1 VRNQN
6 GMTRR
11 LDGVPPLFVYRIIG
25 AIRHFLVRIL
35 RRLVPARVALFEQF
49 IGIFLTQMV
58 YVAAKLKIA
67 DHLASGP
74 KTAEELA
81 AASQAHAD
89 SVARLMRALV
99 SVGIFARRSDGRFE
113 LNRLS
118 EPLRTDRIESMRDL
132 VLFLGSTHSMVAWA
146 HFFDAVKTGESG
158 FQTAHGK
165 PVFDWLAEHPE
176 DEAIF
181 GGGMLALT
189 ELDAPAFVR
198 GFDYSRFS
206 TICDVGGG
214 QGTLL
219 AAILSLNP
227 HLRGT
232 LFDAA
237 SVIEASSDVFAA
249 WGVKDRSTAVAG
261 SFFEKVPSDCD
272 AYVLKEILHDWDDTR
287 AQAILG
293 VCRRA
298 MRPGATLLVM
308 EMVLADD
315 DGPHPGKLIDMEMLD
330 VTSGGRQRGP
340 EEFRRLFERSGFRLQ
355 RIVALPAPNSIVE
368 AIAV

>member
-1 VRNQN
+1 VRDKN

-11 LDGVPPLFVYRIIG
+11 LDGAPPLLVYRIVG
-25 AIRHFLVRIL
+25 AVRHFLIRIV

-49 IGIFLTQMV
+49 VGVWFTQMV
-58 YVAAKLKIA
+58 YVAARLKIA

-99 SVGIFARRSDGRFE
+99 SVGIFARRPDGRFE

-118 EPLRTDRIESMRDL
+118 EPLLADRIGSMRDL
-132 VLFLGSTHSMVAWA
+132 VLFLGSTHSMLGWA
-146 HFFDAVKTGESG
+146 HFFDAVKTGKSG
-158 FQTAHGK
+158 FHIAHGK
-165 PVFDWLAEHPE
+165 PVFDYLAEHPQ

-181 GGGMLALT
+181 GGGMVSMT

-206 TICDVGGG
+206 TLCDVGGG
-214 QGTLL
+214 RGTLL
-219 AAILSLNP
+219 AAILSQNP
-227 HLRGT
+227 RLRGT
-232 LFDAA
+232 LFDSPSVIAA
-237 SVIEASSDVFAA
+237 SSAVFKA
-249 WGVKDRSTAVAG
+249 WGVEDRSATVAG
-261 SFFEKVPSDCD
+261 NFFEEVPPDCD
-272 AYVLKEILHDWDDTR
+272 AYIMKEIIHDWDDER
-287 AQAILG
+287 ALSILG

-308 EMVLADD
+308 EMVVTDG
-315 DGPHPGKLIDMEMLD
+315 DGPHPGKLIDLEMLD

-340 EEFRRLFERSGFRLQ
+340 EEFRRLFERSGFRLL
-355 RIVALPAPNSIVE
+355 RIVDLPSPNSIVE